1 MAWNFALIVN
11 EMTEC
16 QPYEIALVGVHHVLC
31 VFELF
36 LCVFDGVTMK
46 VRHVVQIERSGW
58 WFSS

>member
-16 QPYEIALVGVHHVLC
+16 QPYEIALVGVHVLC

-36 LCVFDGVTMK
+36 LCVFDGVTK
-46 VRHVVQIERSGW
+46 YGTWYKLRGLVGGSPHE
-58 WFSS
+58 